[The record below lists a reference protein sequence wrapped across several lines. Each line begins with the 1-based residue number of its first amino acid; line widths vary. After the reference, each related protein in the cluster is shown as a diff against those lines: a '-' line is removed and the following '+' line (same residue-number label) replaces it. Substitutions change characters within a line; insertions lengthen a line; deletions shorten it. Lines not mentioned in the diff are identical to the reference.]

1 VSIVLTESLKKL
13 LIETAFQLT
22 GAAKRKFMAQT
33 VTQLGRGGQRLA
45 QRELGWN
52 RDTIRKGIKE
62 LTSGITC
69 IDNMSGKGRHKAEE
83 HLPNLLNDI
92 KNIVDAQSQTD
103 PSFKSQRLYTRLSAV
118 AVRNQLIEKY
128 NYSDEE
134 LPTAETIRVKLNEL
148 GYKLR
153 RVKKVQPQKKSLK
166 LMQSLKN

>member
-1 VSIVLTESLKKL
+1 MSIVLTDSLKKL
-13 LIETAFQLT
+13 LIETAFQLR
-22 GAAKRKFMAQT
+22 GAAKRKFMAKT
-33 VTQLGRGGQRLA
+33 VTQLGHGGQRLA

-69 IDNMSGKGRHKAEE
+69 IDNMSGKGRYKAEK

-118 AVRNQLIEKY
+118 AVRKQLIDKY

-134 LPTAETIRVKLNEL
+134 LPTSETIRVKLNEL

-153 RVKKVQPQKKSLK
+153 RVKKVQPQKKFLK
-166 LMQSLKN
+166 LMQSLSN

>member
-1 VSIVLTESLKKL
+1 MSIVLTDSLKKL
-13 LIETAFQLT
+13 LIETAFQLR

-69 IDNMSGKGRHKAEE
+69 IDNMSGKGRYKAEE
-83 HLPNLLNDI
+83 YLPNLLNDI

-134 LPTAETIRVKLNEL
+134 LPTSETIRVKLNEL

-153 RVKKVQPQKKSLK
+153 RVKKVQPQKKFPK
-166 LMQSLKN
+166 LMQSLSN